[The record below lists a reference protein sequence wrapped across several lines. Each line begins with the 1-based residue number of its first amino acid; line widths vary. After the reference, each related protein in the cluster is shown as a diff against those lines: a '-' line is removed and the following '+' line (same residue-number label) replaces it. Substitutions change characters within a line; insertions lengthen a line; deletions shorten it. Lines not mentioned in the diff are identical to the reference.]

1 MKRFCNV
8 TSLLFLL
15 FSLLHGTSFTQNFIA
30 VDDPGFHAKYASFD
44 FNERFAVR
52 IQSDR
57 INNYYLINMASFSN
71 RFEKVWFMN
80 LTFSEHQLVN
90 VDPDITKSYVVFTS
104 PVTFQEKEILK
115 LLDDLKERTVKK
127 SATMTDEERERWLGK
142 NDKYREA

>member
-1 MKRFCNV
+1 MNRFCNV

-15 FSLLHGTSFTQNFIA
+15 FSLLHSTSFTQDFIA

-44 FNERFAVR
+44 FHERFAVR